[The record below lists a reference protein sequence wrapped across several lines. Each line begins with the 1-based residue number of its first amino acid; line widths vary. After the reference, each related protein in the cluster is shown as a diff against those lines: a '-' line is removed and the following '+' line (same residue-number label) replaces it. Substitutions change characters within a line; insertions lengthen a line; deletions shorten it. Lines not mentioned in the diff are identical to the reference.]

1 MASSRCL
8 HPVLE
13 KAVSSRYSIFI
24 YGPAATGKTH
34 IAFSIAEC
42 GPEDL
47 NPIVIATEPGTLT
60 YSRHYGLPVDKA
72 LTLDELVE
80 KVTTYV
86 VEGRYPIIDTINWP
100 YRSNPGIDSGRML
113 SFISALLHESGGI
126 AVGQVSL
133 EESMPSGA
141 QYILPWMKMTARTQR
156 GVGGRFMLIVEKPF
170 RRVLAFTIKEG
181 RVEWI

>member
-1 MASSRCL
+1 M
-8 HPVLE
+8 LE
-13 KAVSSRYSIFI
+13 KAVSNRYSIFI

-34 IAFSIAEC
+34 IAFTVAQCS
-42 GPEDL
+42 PEDL
-47 NPIVIATEPGTLT
+47 SPVIIATEPGTLT

-80 KVTTYV
+80 KVTSHV

-100 YRSNPGIDSGRML
+100 YRSSPGVEGGRML
-113 SFISALLHESGGI
+113 SFISSLLHESGGM

-141 QYILPWMKMTARTQR
+141 QYILPWMRMTARTQR
-156 GVGGRFMLIVEKPF
+156 AAGGRFILIVEKPF
-170 RRVLAFTIKEG
+170 RRVLAFTVREG